1 MEEDVVLHH
10 RLEGS
15 DGLSDL
21 ISTTEKLLEPFPCRQ
36 SPVFTPWFSH
46 PSAQRPPPIRP
57 AKRAPVINA
66 EDVKC
71 CQKALKDNVSRTA
84 NPPTAEKKSVS
95 IAAAEAAVKRS
106 WSVLARKGV
115 RQRLPSLSKRFRRAI
130 TVHGL
135 HLYQRSKWVIRQQ
148 NCGAARDIEQVW
160 RALSRA
166 ARCAGLPTCNA
177 NIQRERVEIWVFCDV
192 AYSEH
197 VGHFLKERLQLSGS
211 IRLSVHKLGD
221 VFSL

>member
-1 MEEDVVLHH
+1 MMEDVVLHH

-21 ISTTEKLLEPFPCRQ
+21 IATTEKLLEPFPCRPP
-36 SPVFTPWFSH
+36 PVFTPWFSH
-46 PSAQRPPPIRP
+46 SAQRLPPIRP

-71 CQKALKDNVSRTA
+71 CQDALKENVSGTT
-84 NPPTAEKKSVS
+84 NPPIAEKKSAS
-95 IAAAEAAVKRS
+95 IGAAAVKRS
-106 WSVLARKGV
+106 WSVWAPRGV
-115 RQRLPSLSKRFRRAI
+115 RQRLPSLSKRFRR
-130 TVHGL
+130 TVSVHTL
-135 HLYQRSKWVIRQQ
+135 HLYQRSKWVISQH

-166 ARCAGLPTCNA
+166 TRRAGLPTCNA
-177 NIQRERVEIWVFCDV
+177 NIQRERAEIWVFCDV
-192 AYSEH
+192 AYSEQ
-197 VGHFLKERLQLSGS
+197 VGHFLKKHLQLSGS